1 MTFGLY
7 NLIWHLLRP
16 FIPLILRVRAWRGK
30 EIASRLHDRFG
41 QPQLDQKVKGA
52 IWIHAVSVGE
62 TVAAIG
68 LAKAL
73 ASALPKARF
82 LITTNTVSAAAMVER
97 ESANGMALSHAFQPL
112 DHPHFVDQFL
122 QHTRP
127 ILAIFMESDFWPN
140 LISKT
145 AAKAIPVIFASSQL
159 SSTAFHRWT
168 KQPAMAKAVFAAPQM
183 VLAVND
189 AQAAQFQRLGTPAD
203 IITVLGSLKLGA
215 MADADPALCQSLKTA
230 IGKRQILLAA
240 STHDGEDA
248 SMIAAANALGDGWL
262 TIIAPRH
269 PDRGNQIAAASNSAP
284 QRSLGQFPSK
294 DHNLYIMDSFGEM
307 GSLFSLADLVILGG
321 SFMPKGGH
329 NPLEPAAFGL
339 PIITGQHIFKNSAEF
354 AGLRDV
360 GVVFD
365 VAETDDGLDATITG
379 QKLAKLVIAIAN
391 DKPAR
396 RRIASAAKAYAM
408 AANERS
414 HIAARKIVLET
425 IKRPVKTNR

>member
-1 MTFGLY
+1 
-7 NLIWHLLRP
+7 
-16 FIPLILRVRAWRGK
+16 
-30 EIASRLHDRFG
+30 
-41 QPQLDQKVKGA
+41 
-52 IWIHAVSVGE
+52 
-62 TVAAIG
+62 
-68 LAKAL
+68 
-73 ASALPKARF
+73 
-82 LITTNTVSAAAMVER
+82 MVER

-127 ILAIFMESDFWPN
+127 TLAIFMESDFWPN

-189 AQAAQFQRLGTPAD
+189 AQAAQFQRLGTPAE
-203 IITVLGSLKLGA
+203 IITALGSLKLA
-215 MADADPALCQSLKTA
+215 TMADANPALCQNMKTA

-269 PDRGNQIAAASNSAP
+269 PDRGNQIAAASSSAP

-339 PIITGQHIFKNSAEF
+339 PIITGPHIFKNSAEF

-414 HIAARKIVLET
+414 NIAARKIVLET
-425 IKRPVKTNR
+425 IKQPVKTNR

>member
-1 MTFGLY
+1 
-7 NLIWHLLRP
+7 LLRP
-16 FIPLILRVRAWRGK
+16 FIPLILRMRALRGK
-30 EIASRLHDRFG
+30 EIASRLDDRFG
-41 QPQLDQKVKGA
+41 QPQLDQNIKGA

-73 ASALPKARF
+73 ANAIPKARF
-82 LITTNTVSAAAMVER
+82 LITTNTVSAAMAVEK

-127 ILAIFMESDFWPN
+127 ALAIFMESDFWPN

-145 AAKAIPVIFASSQL
+145 AATAIPVIFASSQL
-159 SSTAFHRWT
+159 SSAAFHRWT
-168 KQPAMAKAVFAAPQM
+168 KQPAMAKAVFAAPHM
-183 VLAVND
+183 VLAVNV
-189 AQAAQFQRLGTPAD
+189 AQAAQFQCLGTPAK
-203 IITVLGSLKLGA
+203 IITVLGSLKLGT
-215 MADADPALCQSLKTA
+215 MTDANPTFCQKMKTA

-248 SMIAAANALGDGWL
+248 SMIATANALGDNWL

-269 PDRGNQIAAASNSAP
+269 PDRGNQIAAASGGAP
-284 QRSLGQFPSK
+284 QRSLRQFPSK
-294 DHNLYIMDSFGEM
+294 DHRLYIMDSFGEM

-339 PIITGQHIFKNSAEF
+339 PIITGPHIFKNSAEF

-365 VAETDDGLDATITG
+365 VAETDDGPDATITG
-379 QKLAKLVIAIAN
+379 QKLAKLVNTIAN
-391 DKPAR
+391 DEPAR
-396 RRIASAAKAYAM
+396 RRIASAAKAYAV
-408 AANERS
+408 AANKRS
-414 HIAARKIVLET
+414 HIAARKIVLGT
-425 IKRPVKTNR
+425 MK

>member
-73 ASALPKARF
+73 ASTLPKARF

-127 ILAIFMESDFWPN
+127 TLAIFMESDFWPN

-159 SSTAFHRWT
+159 SSAAFHRWT

-189 AQAAQFQRLGTPAD
+189 AQAAQFQRLGTPAE
-203 IITVLGSLKLGA
+203 IITVLGIA
-215 MADADPALCQSLKTA
+215 QTW
-230 IGKRQILLAA
+230 R
-240 STHDGEDA
+240 DG
-248 SMIAAANALGDGWL
+248 
-262 TIIAPRH
+262 
-269 PDRGNQIAAASNSAP
+269 
-284 QRSLGQFPSK
+284 
-294 DHNLYIMDSFGEM
+294 
-307 GSLFSLADLVILGG
+307 
-321 SFMPKGGH
+321 
-329 NPLEPAAFGL
+329 
-339 PIITGQHIFKNSAEF
+339 
-354 AGLRDV
+354 
-360 GVVFD
+360 
-365 VAETDDGLDATITG
+365 
-379 QKLAKLVIAIAN
+379 
-391 DKPAR
+391 R
-396 RRIASAAKAYAM
+396 RRSSPLPKPENRHWQT
-408 AANERS
+408 ANFACRLN
-414 HIAARKIVLET
+414 A
-425 IKRPVKTNR
+425 